1 VDSLVVETEESGGD
15 ESGIWLSI
23 GDLMSGLLLIFV
35 LLFVAAVIQLQTY
48 IEQAQERRIMIIM
61 ALQEQLSERDIKAEL
76 DAETGD
82 ISIMDSVLFD
92 EGEAV
97 LKTKGREFLDVF
109 IPVYSQVIFSSPDIE
124 EEVVRV
130 IVEGHTSS
138 AGTDSFNM
146 KLSLDRA
153 NSVAGYIISDL
164 EFPNQVD
171 FTGKLMAAGRG
182 EIEADQQ
189 TDAPTDRRVVF
200 RFQFR
205 GQTFQEWARGGAE
218 TPR

>member
-1 VDSLVVETEESGGD
+1 MDSLVAETEESGGD

-61 ALQEQLSERDIKAEL
+61 ALKEELSEHDIKAEL

-92 EGEAV
+92 EGQWT
-97 LKTKGREFLDVF
+97 LKRKGRDFLDVF

-138 AGTDSFNM
+138 AGSDSFNM

-153 NSVAGYIISDL
+153 NSVAGYIIGDL
-164 EFPNQVD
+164 DFPNQVD

-182 EIEADQQ
+182 EIEADQA
-189 TDAPTDRRVVF
+189 TDAPGDRRVVF

-205 GQTFQEWARGGAE
+205 GQTFQEWARGGEE
-218 TPR
+218 TPG